1 MSATPNF
8 ALNAFE
14 KQIGGCKI
22 TLKMLKQKLSQQ
34 NIKW

>member
-1 MSATPNF
+1 MSASPNF
-8 ALNAFE
+8 ALNSFE

-22 TLKMLKQKLSQQ
+22 TLKMLKQRLAQQ